1 MHHSLENKK
10 ANRLKTVLN
19 LNTKLSIYI
28 LFFLS
33 VYPLF
38 GQDVTNFISRKP
50 TTTSNAD
57 FKASLISHAK
67 LFLGQRYEAGTLD
80 VNKDESLVINLNGMD
95 CITFVEYA
103 MAMESCPDE
112 ACIASA
118 VLNMRYRNG
127 QLTDYSSRL
136 HYLSEW
142 LFQLLGNGPYS
153 EILGDG
159 EHCFEPELNFMST
172 HPHLYSALQ
181 KNSQMVKAIASA
193 ETGFNAKKIGFPYF
207 SRTSFKRAD
216 LKHGDILAF
225 KSKTKGLDFDH
236 VGFAVR
242 DGNQMKLLHASLEKK
257 QVVISNE
264 TVFDYLNRVKKYDGV
279 VVIR

>member
-1 MHHSLENKK
+1 MKNIKQIL
-10 ANRLKTVLN
+10 
-19 LNTKLSIYI
+19 LNTAYGIKAKLSIYL

-38 GQDVTNFISRKP
+38 GQDVAYFLSRKP
-50 TTTSNAD
+50 TTPSNAD

-67 LFLGQRYEAGTLD
+67 LFIGQAYEAGTLD
-80 VNKDESLVINLNGMD
+80 GKETESLVINLNGMD

-103 MAMESCPDE
+103 LAMESCPDE
-112 ACIASA
+112 ACISSEI
-118 VLNMRYRNG
+118 LNMRYRNG

-142 LFQLLGNGPYS
+142 LFQLLSKGAYS
-153 EILGDG
+153 QILGDS
-159 EHCFEPELNFMST
+159 EHCFEPELSFMST
-172 HPHLYSALQ
+172 HSNFYPEL
-181 KNSQMVKAIASA
+181 KNNPAMIKAIASA
-193 ETGFNAKKIGFPYF
+193 EAEFNAKKIGFPYF
-207 SRTSFKRAD
+207 SRASFKHAD
-216 LKHGDILAF
+216 LRHGDILAF

-236 VGFAVR
+236 VGFAIK

-257 QVVISNE
+257 QVIISKE

>member
-1 MHHSLENKK
+1 MKNIK
-10 ANRLKTVLN
+10 ANL
-19 LNTKLSIYI
+19 LNTAWCMKAKLSIYL

-38 GQDVTNFISRKP
+38 GQDAAYFLSRKP
-50 TTTSNAD
+50 TTPSNAD

-67 LFLGQRYEAGTLD
+67 LFIGQAYEAGTLD
-80 VNKDESLVINLNGMD
+80 GNTTESLVINFNGMD

-112 ACIASA
+112 TCIASE

-142 LFQLLGNGPYS
+142 LFQLLSKGAYS
-153 EILGDG
+153 QILGDG
-159 EHCFEPELNFMST
+159 EHCFEPELSFMST
-172 HPHLYSALQ
+172 HSNLYPSL
-181 KNSQMVKAIASA
+181 KSNPSMINAISLA

-207 SRTSFKRAD
+207 SRTSFQRAE
-216 LKHGDILAF
+216 LRHGDILAF

-236 VGFAVR
+236 VGFVVKE
-242 DGNQMKLLHASLEKK
+242 GNQMKLLHASLEKK
-257 QVVISNE
+257 QVVISKE

-279 VVIR
+279 MVIR